1 MSNQT
6 LAAQLR
12 AYAGMFDEAADVKNE
27 NINLKLR
34 LVLLFFG
41 ARYFSTPDMLIC
53 ARNALSKGYVYID
66 MILGADGGIFVGRTD
81 EVKQATSL
89 AQFEALC
96 LELAATQNSS
106 PHETPQ

>member
-1 MSNQT
+1 MSNES

-12 AYAGMFDEAADVKNE
+12 AYAAVFDENE
-27 NINLKLR
+27 TLKSRNIFLQLR

-41 ARYFSTPDMLIC
+41 ARSFSSPAMRD
-53 ARNALSKGYVYID
+53 NALVAVSKGYVYTD

-96 LELAATQNSS
+96 LELAATAEKEGAS
-106 PHETPQ
+106 